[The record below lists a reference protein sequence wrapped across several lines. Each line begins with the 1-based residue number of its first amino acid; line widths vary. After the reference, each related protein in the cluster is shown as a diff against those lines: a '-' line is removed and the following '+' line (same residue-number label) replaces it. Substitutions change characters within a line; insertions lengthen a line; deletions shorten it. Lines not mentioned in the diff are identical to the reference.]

1 MTNVKCST
9 FQFSDMSGNQF
20 PFDFYQHWNMLCD
33 FFAQGEVRGSKEKE
47 IQVSVSKKRSLK

>member
-1 MTNVKCST
+1 
-9 FQFSDMSGNQF
+9 MSGNQF